1 VKDQAQNSHGHGH
14 GYGHRAFISSAC
26 HKGRREQSYFFAVSD
41 HFALG
46 IQGIRMS
53 YNVRFVLSHT
63 IREIL
68 ISSLSVAF

>member
-1 VKDQAQNSHGHGH
+1 MKDQAQNSHGHGH

-46 IQGIRMS
+46 IEG
-53 YNVRFVLSHT
+53 FGEALSFPQ
-63 IREIL
+63 IVKPGFNL
-68 ISSLSVAF
+68 F